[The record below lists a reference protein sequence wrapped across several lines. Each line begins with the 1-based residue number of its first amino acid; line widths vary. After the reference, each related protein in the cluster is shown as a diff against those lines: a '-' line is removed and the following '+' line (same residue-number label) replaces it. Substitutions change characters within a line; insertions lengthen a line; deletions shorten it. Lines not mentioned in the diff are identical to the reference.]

1 MFINV
6 IEGNK
11 PCRDGK
17 FAIVVS
23 RFNSLICERLV
34 EGALDVLKRE
44 GEVKEENITLVR
56 VPGAIEIPVVC
67 EKLAKAGKVDAII
80 ALGCVIRGFT
90 YHFEVVA
97 NECAKGLTQVTL
109 QTGMPIANG
118 VLTVDT
124 LEQAVERAGSHAGN
138 KGAEAASSALEMVNV
153 INQIK

>member
-1 MFINV
+1 MSLKV

-23 RFNSLICERLV
+23 RFNSMICERLV

-44 GEVKEENITLVR
+44 GEVPEENVTLVR

-67 EKLAKAGKVDAII
+67 EKIAKTNKYDAII
-80 ALGCVIRGFT
+80 TLGCVIRGST

-97 NECAKGLTQVTL
+97 NECAKGVTQVSL
-109 QTGMPIANG
+109 NYSIPVSNG

-124 LEQAVERAGSHAGN
+124 LEQAIERAGTHAGN
-138 KGAEAASSALEMVNV
+138 KGAEAASAALEMVNIIKQ
-153 INQIK
+153 IN

>member
-1 MFINV
+1 MSLKV

-23 RFNSLICERLV
+23 RFNSMICERLV

-44 GEVKEENITLVR
+44 GEVPEENITLVR

-67 EKLAKAGKVDAII
+67 EKIAQSKKFDAII
-80 ALGCVIRGFT
+80 TLGCVIRGST
-90 YHFEVVA
+90 YHFEIVA
-97 NECAKGLTQVTL
+97 NECAKGVTQVSL
-109 QTGMPIANG
+109 NHSIPVSNG

-124 LEQAVERAGSHAGN
+124 LEQAIERAGTHAGN
-138 KGAEAASSALEMVNV
+138 KGCEAASAALEMVN
-153 INQIK
+153 IIKLF

>member
-1 MFINV
+1 MSLKV

-23 RFNSLICERLV
+23 RFNSMICERLV

-44 GEVKEENITLVR
+44 GEVPEENITLVR

-67 EKLAKAGKVDAII
+67 EKIAQSKKFDAII
-80 ALGCVIRGFT
+80 TLGCVIRGST
-90 YHFEVVA
+90 YHFEIVA
-97 NECAKGLTQVTL
+97 NECAKGVTQVPL
-109 QTGMPIANG
+109 NHSIPVSNG

-124 LEQAVERAGSHAGN
+124 LEQAIERAGTHAGN
-138 KGAEAASSALEMVNV
+138 KGCEAASAALEMVN
-153 INQIK
+153 IIKQF

>member
-1 MFINV
+1 MSIKV

-34 EGALDVLKRE
+34 EGAQDVLKRE
-44 GEVKEENITLVR
+44 GEVPDENITLVR

-67 EKLAKAGKVDAII
+67 EKIAKSGKYDAII
-80 ALGCVIRGFT
+80 ALGCVIRGST
-90 YHFEVVA
+90 YHFEIVA
-97 NECAKGLTQVTL
+97 NECAKGITQVTL
-109 QTGMPIANG
+109 NHSIPVANG

-124 LEQAVERAGSHAGN
+124 LEQAIERAGTHAGN
-138 KGAEAASSALEMVNV
+138 KGAEAASSALEMVN
-153 INQIK
+153 ISKQF